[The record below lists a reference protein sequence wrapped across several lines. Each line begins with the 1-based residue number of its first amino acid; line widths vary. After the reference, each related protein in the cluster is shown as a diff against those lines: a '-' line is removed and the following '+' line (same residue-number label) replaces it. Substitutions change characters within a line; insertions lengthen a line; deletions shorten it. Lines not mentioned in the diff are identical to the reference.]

1 MFEGV
6 LVVQCFLEVEGSLGF
21 SGAGALDVSGGF
33 ACLSV
38 CGSRHLGGRVSTGS
52 WRDVQR
58 VGTLKRTYICVYI
71 YVCSY
76 VYIYTHLHIDVCI
89 YLHIVIYICI
99 YICIYIYIDR

>member
-76 VYIYTHLHIDVCI
+76 VYIYIHT
-89 YLHIVIYICI
+89 YI
-99 YICIYIYIDR
+99 